1 MIHHCSMGQFVRNS
15 WGGCD
20 PHSLLEDHNKEGTRD
35 SNFWN
40 EEQEKGAKSRIS
52 NSQKL
57 FGKI

>member
-1 MIHHCSMGQFVRNS
+1 MGKFVINS
-15 WGGCD
+15 WEGCD
-20 PHSLLEDHNKEGTRD
+20 PHSLLQDHNKEGTRD